1 MLNKIL
7 RGFLAA
13 VLTIA
18 MVCPYAQVAFAEEV
32 EEPEVPV
39 IIDEYGTNSLVAM
52 CAGTI
57 DSTVDTLTCN
67 ITSGTP
73 QCTVFATIAFDST
86 VPNVLVDCYFEL
98 PNGSSY
104 SLGAVP
110 ARGGETFHINFYYL
124 LPGEYTFYFQT
135 TATVEASGFVFI

>member
-1 MLNKIL
+1 MLQKAL
-7 RGFLAA
+7 RGILAITLA
-13 VLTIA
+13 VS
-18 MVCPYAQVAFAEEV
+18 MVSVPFTTAKAEEV

-39 IIDEYGTNSLVAM
+39 IIDEYGTNTLVTM